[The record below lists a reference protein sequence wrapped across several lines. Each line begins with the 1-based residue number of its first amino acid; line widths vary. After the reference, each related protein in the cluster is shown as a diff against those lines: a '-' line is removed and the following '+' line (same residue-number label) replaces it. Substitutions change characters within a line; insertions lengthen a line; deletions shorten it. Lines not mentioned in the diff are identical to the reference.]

1 MEGED
6 YNKAFR
12 LGKRDYQARMHRGVK
27 PTLLVLDDIIPKKG
41 AYSEESLG
49 LVQIPIEQIVGTKS
63 VGRSNSFAGNFMP
76 ILPESSEFAYKWMSL
91 SKSHVKEGI
100 HDPIR
105 AYEYMNRFYVAEGNK
120 RVSVMKYFGAVSIP
134 GEVIR
139 IVPKQTEEKE
149 NKIYYEFLEFYKA
162 APINYIW
169 FSQTGSFAK
178 LQEAVGKEP
187 GEEWSEEDL
196 LKFSSI
202 YTRFK
207 SEYQAQGGGKLNI
220 TPGDAFLAFI
230 TLYGYDDID
239 EKTSNERKE
248 LITNCWEEFELLQE
262 EQDISL
268 KMQPNQE
275 KRPLLNFLFSS
286 GTSKL
291 KIAFLYEKTP
301 GTSAWTYAH
310 ELGRFHLEETFP
322 DEVNT
327 VCYENTTAENV
338 DTFLE
343 DAVANGC
350 NLIFT
355 TTPSMAQASVK
366 AAVANPDV
374 RILNCSLNTSHRY
387 IRTYYSRMHEAKFLM
402 GAIAGAMAE
411 NNRLT
416 YIADYPIYGS
426 IANIN
431 AFALGAQMVN
441 PRAEVYLEWSTMKEV
456 DIEEKI
462 RETNSSCVSGR
473 DMMIPEEASRFF
485 GIYRME
491 DGHLRNLAMPLWHWG
506 KFYEQL
512 IRTIMNGTWKYDDD
526 SSDMKAINYWWGMSA
541 GVIDVVCSQYLP
553 TGTKRLVELLRSTI
567 MSEEFN
573 PFSGILL
580 SQTGIVQDD
589 PDRSLLPE
597 EIMTM
602 DWLSENVIG
611 SIPEKEELKEQ
622 AEPVIQQQGIKKKEG

>member
-1 MEGED
+1 
-6 YNKAFR
+6 
-12 LGKRDYQARMHRGVK
+12 
-27 PTLLVLDDIIPKKG
+27 
-41 AYSEESLG
+41 
-49 LVQIPIEQIVGTKS
+49 
-63 VGRSNSFAGNFMP
+63 
-76 ILPESSEFAYKWMSL
+76 MS
-91 SKSHVKEGI
+91 
-100 HDPIR
+100 
-105 AYEYMNRFYVAEGNK
+105 
-120 RVSVMKYFGAVSIP
+120 
-134 GEVIR
+134 
-139 IVPKQTEEKE
+139 
-149 NKIYYEFLEFYKA
+149 
-162 APINYIW
+162 
-169 FSQTGSFAK
+169 
-178 LQEAVGKEP
+178 
-187 GEEWSEEDL
+187 
-196 LKFSSI
+196 
-202 YTRFK
+202 
-207 SEYQAQGGGKLNI
+207 
-220 TPGDAFLAFI
+220 FI

-239 EKTSNERKE
+239 EKTTNERKE

-327 VCYENTTAENV
+327 VCYDNTTSENV
-338 DTFLE
+338 DSFLD

-355 TTPSMAQASVK
+355 TTPSLAQASVK
-366 AAVANPDV
+366 AAIANPDV

-411 NNRLT
+411 NDRLT

-431 AFALGAQMVN
+431 AFALGAQLVN

-456 DIEEKI
+456 DLDEKI
-462 RETNSSCVSGR
+462 RETRPSCISGR

-491 DGHLRNLAMPLWHWG
+491 DDGHLRNLAMPLWHWG
-506 KFYEQL
+506 KFL
-512 IRTIMNGTWKYDDD
+512 
-526 SSDMKAINYWWGMSA
+526 
-541 GVIDVVCSQYLP
+541 
-553 TGTKRLVELLRSTI
+553 
-567 MSEEFN
+567 
-573 PFSGILL
+573 
-580 SQTGIVQDD
+580 
-589 PDRSLLPE
+589 
-597 EIMTM
+597 
-602 DWLSENVIG
+602 
-611 SIPEKEELKEQ
+611 
-622 AEPVIQQQGIKKKEG
+622 

>member
-12 LGKRDYQARMHRGVK
+12 LGKRDYQTRMHRGVK

-49 LVQIPIEQIVGTKS
+49 LVQIPIEQIIGTKS

-76 ILPESSEFAYKWMSL
+76 ILPEGSEFAYKWMSL
-91 SKSHVKEGI
+91 SKSHVEEGI
-100 HDPIR
+100 HDPIK

-149 NKIYYEFLEFYKA
+149 NKIYYEFLDFYKA

-196 LKFSSI
+196 LKFSSV

-207 SEYQAQGGGKLNI
+207 SEYQSQGGGKLNI

-239 EKTSNERKE
+239 EKTTNERKE

-301 GTSAWTYAH
+301 GT
-310 ELGRFHLEETFP
+310 R
-322 DEVNT
+322 
-327 VCYENTTAENV
+327 
-338 DTFLE
+338 
-343 DAVANGC
+343 
-350 NLIFT
+350 
-355 TTPSMAQASVK
+355 
-366 AAVANPDV
+366 
-374 RILNCSLNTSHRY
+374 
-387 IRTYYSRMHEAKFLM
+387 
-402 GAIAGAMAE
+402 
-411 NNRLT
+411 
-416 YIADYPIYGS
+416 
-426 IANIN
+426 
-431 AFALGAQMVN
+431 
-441 PRAEVYLEWSTMKEV
+441 
-456 DIEEKI
+456 
-462 RETNSSCVSGR
+462 
-473 DMMIPEEASRFF
+473 
-485 GIYRME
+485 
-491 DGHLRNLAMPLWHWG
+491 
-506 KFYEQL
+506 
-512 IRTIMNGTWKYDDD
+512 
-526 SSDMKAINYWWGMSA
+526 
-541 GVIDVVCSQYLP
+541 
-553 TGTKRLVELLRSTI
+553 
-567 MSEEFN
+567 SEERRV
-573 PFSGILL
+573 G
-580 SQTGIVQDD
+580 
-589 PDRSLLPE
+589 
-597 EIMTM
+597 
-602 DWLSENVIG
+602 
-611 SIPEKEELKEQ
+611 KEC
-622 AEPVIQQQGIKKKEG
+622 

>member
-76 ILPESSEFAYKWMSL
+76 ILPEGSEFAYKWMSL
-91 SKSHVKEGI
+91 SKSHVKEGL
-100 HDPIR
+100 HDPIK
-105 AYEYMNRFYVAEGNK
+105 ADEYMNRFYVAEGNK

-239 EKTSNERKE
+239 EKTTNERKE

-338 DTFLE
+338 DAFLE
-343 DAVANGC
+343 DAVANEC

-366 AAVANPDV
+366 AAIANPDV

-622 AEPVIQQQGIKKKEG
+622 AEPVIQQQGVKKKEG